1 MRFLGLS
8 SSIIGLSLIVA
19 GCTTSA
25 PKMTKEKLL
34 SKMKQTVDPNDNFI
48 KAKNKVLICKV
59 EHADKS
65 PAKLIIKS
73 KYPDKLKRMLIIPKK
88 GVFIE
93 AYNGKVGWTYSAADG
108 VRKMTGAALNE
119 LKLQTAMAANKGNH
133 KKFLQSVEFKGD
145 AEIAG
150 KQCYEL
156 ICKPKAIYK
165 SQPITFYI
173 NKSTF
178 LPQAKEEI
186 FDGPKKTFPI
196 ITVWSNYKKD
206 NGVMIPMNRTVDM
219 NGTLLAVTVLSVEW
233 DAYIGDSEFEPP
245 VKLK

>member
-8 SSIIGLSLIVA
+8 SSIIGLSIIAA
-19 GCTTSA
+19 GCATST

-34 SKMKQTVDPNDNFI
+34 SKMKQTVDPEFKI
-48 KAKNKVLICKV
+48 RKSKTKVLICKV
-59 EHADKS
+59 EHEDAP
-65 PAKLIIKS
+65 PAKLFLKA
-73 KYPDKLKRMLIIPKK
+73 KYPDKLKRMLVIPNK

-93 AYNGKVGWTYSAADG
+93 AYNGKVGWTYSTKEG
-108 VRKMTGAALNE
+108 VKQMKGKALDE
-119 LKLQTAMAANKGNH
+119 LKLQTAMAVHKGN
-133 KKFLQSVEFKGD
+133 LQKVFKSIEFKGEAD
-145 AEIAG
+145 IAG
-150 KQCYEL
+150 KQCY
-156 ICKPKAIYK
+156 KVVAQPNDIYK

-196 ITVWSNYKKD
+196 ITVWSNFKND
-206 NGVMIPMNRTVDM
+206 NGVMIPMNRMIDM
-219 NGTLLAVTVLSVEW
+219 NNTLLDISVLSVEW
-233 DAYIGDSEFEPP
+233 DVYIDDSEFEPP